1 MDFETFMLS
10 LVPNYKEKIDK
21 EELEIL
27 KEKYNEML
35 TFRDT
40 TEKEL
45 KEEKL
50 RNIIDSLR
58 KNEN

>member
-10 LVPNYKEKIDK
+10 LVPNYKDKIDG

-27 KEKYNEML
+27 REKYNEML
-35 TFRDT
+35 SFRDI

>member
-1 MDFETFMLS
+1 
-10 LVPNYKEKIDK
+10 
-21 EELEIL
+21 
-27 KEKYNEML
+27 ML

>member
-10 LVPNYKEKIDK
+10 LVPNYKDKIDE

-27 KEKYNEML
+27 LEKYNEML
-35 TFRDT
+35 SFRDI

>member
-1 MDFETFMLS
+1 MNFETFMLS
-10 LVPNYKEKIDK
+10 LVPNYKDKIDG

-27 KEKYNEML
+27 REKYNEML
-35 TFRDT
+35 SFRDI

>member
-10 LVPNYKEKIDK
+10 LVPNYKDKIDE

-27 KEKYNEML
+27 REKYNEML
-35 TFRDT
+35 SFRDI

>member
-1 MDFETFMLS
+1 MDFATFMLS
-10 LVPNYKEKIDK
+10 LVPNYKDKIDG

-27 KEKYNEML
+27 REKYNEML
-35 TFRDT
+35 SFRDI

>member
-10 LVPNYKEKIDK
+10 LVPNYKDKIDD

-27 KEKYNEML
+27 REKYNEML
-35 TFRDT
+35 SFRDI

>member
-10 LVPNYKEKIDK
+10 LVPNYKDKIDE

-27 KEKYNEML
+27 REKYNEML

>member
-10 LVPNYKEKIDK
+10 LVPNYKDKIDG

-27 KEKYNEML
+27 REKYNEML
-35 TFRDT
+35 SFRDI

-58 KNEN
+58 KK

>member
-10 LVPNYKEKIDK
+10 LVPNYKDKIDG

-27 KEKYNEML
+27 REKYNEML
-35 TFRDT
+35 SFIDI

>member
-10 LVPNYKEKIDK
+10 LVPNYKDKIDE

-27 KEKYNEML
+27 REKYNEML

-45 KEEKL
+45 KEEKI

>member
-27 KEKYNEML
+27 REKYNEML
-35 TFRDT
+35 SFRDI

>member
-35 TFRDT
+35 IFRDT

>member
-35 TFRDT
+35 SFRDI